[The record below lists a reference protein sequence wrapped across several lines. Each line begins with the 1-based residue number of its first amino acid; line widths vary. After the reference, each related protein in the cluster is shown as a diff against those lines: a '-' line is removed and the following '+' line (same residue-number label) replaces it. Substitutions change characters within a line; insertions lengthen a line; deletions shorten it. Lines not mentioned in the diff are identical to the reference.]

1 MDAVGG
7 VRVEEVA
14 AFLLRARD
22 LGEAVGVRGGAGDE
36 AVGVAQG
43 GELGRAGQVE
53 VAVAGQGLVEE
64 GTGGVAVAAQQ
75 VEDEA
80 LEVRGLGDVHGR
92 AGGGQRVRG
101 GAGAVDA
108 GAEELVED
116 VVFVGG
122 DDEGAQRQAH
132 LAGDVG
138 GAHVTEVARG
148 HDDADRGRGVGPFL
162 GDAQPGGHVV
172 ADLGEQARPVDG
184 VDGAHVPGGFEVG
197 VHVDGLDQVLAV
209 VEDAVDG
216 DVDDVG
222 VEEGEHLGALEGGHA
237 PGGGEHDDGEAAS
250 AAQCVFGGG
259 AGVAGG
265 GAHDGEPVAAAGE
278 LVFEEFT
285 EELHRHVFEGGGGA
299 VRQVGDVQ
307 VGAFQGGN
315 GHDLR
320 VGEGGGGVG
329 AGRNRAQVAS
339 VDVVDEEGQDAGR
352 HRRVALLA
360 QDDAQLV
367 QVGARQRRVFL
378 GQVEAAVGRQALQ
391 QNVAEGAGGRGGAS
405 SGRNV
410 THGPILSECA
420 RVKRGGS
427 SFVTF

>member
-1 MDAVGG
+1 M
-7 VRVEEVA
+7 
-14 AFLLRARD
+14 
-22 LGEAVGVRGGAGDE
+22 RGGAGGE

-53 VAVAGQGLVEE
+53 GAVAGQRGLEE
-64 GTGGVAVAAQQ
+64 LAGGVAVAAQQ

-101 GAGAVDA
+101 RAGAVDA

-116 VVFVGG
+116 VVLVGG
-122 DDEGAQRQAH
+122 DDEGTQGHAH

-138 GAHVTEVARG
+138 GAHVAEVAGRY
-148 HDDADRGRGVGPFL
+148 DDTHLGRGVGPLL

-184 VDGAHVPGGFEVG
+184 VDGADVPGGLEVG
-197 VHVDGLDQVLAV
+197 VHVDGLDEVLAV

-216 DVDDVG
+216 DVDDVV

-237 PGGGEHDDGEAAS
+237 PGGGEHDDGKSGAT
-250 AAQCVFGGG
+250 AQRVFGGG
-259 AGVAGG
+259 AGIAGG
-265 GAHDGEPVAAAGE
+265 GAHDGQPVAAAGQ

-285 EELHRHVFEGGGGA
+285 EELHRHVFERGGGA
-299 VRQVGDVQ
+299 VREVGDVQ
-307 VGAFQGGN
+307 VGTFEGVD

-320 VGEGGGGVG
+320 VGEGGGGVCP
-329 AGRNRAQVAS
+329 GRDRAQVVGA
-339 VDVVDEEGQDAGR
+339 DVVDEQREDAGG
-352 HRRVALLA
+352 HGRVAFLA
-360 QDDAQLV
+360 QDDTQLV
-367 QVGARQRRVFL
+367 QVGGRQSRVFL

-391 QNVAEGAGGRGGAS
+391 QDVAEGAGGRIGATS
-405 SGRNV
+405 SRNI
-410 THGPILSECA
+410 THGQILSE
-420 RVKRGGS
+420 RRPVKPDRS
-427 SFVTF
+427 YFVTFPRGLGGVGGVRAARERVIETTGEY